1 MTTTLTLKTQNPLF
15 GFLPN
20 GPATPE
26 DAVVREILRECPV
39 PIAASSPSKM
49 YHVLLELK
57 RVLDASVPGHIV
69 ELGCFGGETT
79 TRIRRLLDRLGH
91 SDRELHVFD
100 SWQGAPELV
109 QQDIPKDPRIPPFS
123 RSACVSSRDAFVSR
137 FHAENLQLPHVHS
150 GWFASIPD
158 DEYPA
163 PIAFALF
170 DGDIYP
176 SIIDSFSKVYH
187 KLSKGARVVIDDY
200 EWEHTPGVKIACD
213 DFLRDKPER
222 QSEISNYYGPSLG
235 GGALVVK
242 L

>member
-1 MTTTLTLKTQNPLF
+1 MMKNQHPLF
-15 GFLPN
+15 GAMPDKQ
-20 GPATPE
+20 PTSE
-26 DAVVREILRECPV
+26 DAVVRQILRDHPV

-49 YHVLLELK
+49 YYVLLELK
-57 RVLDASVPGHIV
+57 RVLDAGIPGDVV
-69 ELGCFGGETT
+69 ELGCYGGETT
-79 TRIRRLLDRLGH
+79 TRVRRLLDLLGQH
-91 SDRELHVFD
+91 QRELHVYD

-109 QQDIPKDPRIPPFS
+109 CQDIPADSRIGPFS
-123 RSACVSSRDAFVSR
+123 RTACVSSKENFVAR
-137 FHAENLQLPHVHS
+137 FHAENLQLPQIHS

-158 DEYPA
+158 NEYPT

-176 SIIDSFSKVYH
+176 SIIDSFTKVYH

-200 EWEHTPGVKIACD
+200 EWEHTPGVKIACA

-222 QSEISNYYGPSLG
+222 ERALLDYFGPGLS
-235 GGALVVK
+235 GGAVMVK